1 MYDGKFSIPTAL
13 IIASLFLASFSA
25 LAQNKINERL
35 LASSEE
41 NQEKY
46 FTETLQK
53 YGMECGSV
61 SRAFYQGSGD
71 DELAY
76 WGVACTNGENYSFQ
90 ISKETEKPF
99 IITCNV
105 LALIFGWDCF
115 EKLEDLI

>member
-71 DELAY
+71 DELAF
-76 WGVACTNGENYSFQ
+76 WSVAPTNGENYSFQ
-90 ISKETEKPF
+90 ISRTS
-99 IITCNV
+99 
-105 LALIFGWDCF
+105 
-115 EKLEDLI
+115 